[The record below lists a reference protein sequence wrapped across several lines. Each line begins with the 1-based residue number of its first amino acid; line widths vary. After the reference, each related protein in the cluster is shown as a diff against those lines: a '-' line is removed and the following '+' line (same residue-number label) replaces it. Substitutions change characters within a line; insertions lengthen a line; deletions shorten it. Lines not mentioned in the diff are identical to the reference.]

1 MSTSSTTS
9 QTASQTLW
17 RNRAFLLFWFG
28 QTISLLGTG
37 AAFVVLPVLVFQA
50 TGSVL
55 QMGLVT
61 ALNGVGSLLAG
72 IFAGILA
79 DRFDRRRMMLFCDTW
94 SALLY
99 GAIPLCW
106 WLFGPQPL
114 LLFLVAAPLGF
125 AGIAATVAGTASVPR
140 LVEQGQLG
148 AANAAVQVSNALA
161 FVLGPIVAGPLIGL
175 IQSQN
180 VLGVNAASYL
190 VSVGS
195 LAMIRLRPAN
205 GDIGERSSPL
215 RDLLAGVRFLWHT
228 SVLRW
233 VAIFRLGAFFTLS
246 GVLDLLTFHLK
257 KELGQPN
264 LSVGLLWGIGGA
276 GAIVGGLL
284 APFLRQRLGFGV
296 TFLGGL
302 ALQGLCLLAIGPVTN
317 LVPLVGLGMGIT
329 LGDILLQ
336 VLSTTLQQTLTPD
349 RLLGRVTS
357 AIQTGVWIG
366 GALGAALSTGLASTV
381 GSTVPVFYLL
391 GVLMTGLAVLGLFT
405 PARLHAPGQL
415 LHAQANTSS

>member
-17 RNRAFLLFWFG
+17 RNRAFLVFWGG
-28 QTISLLGTG
+28 QTVSLLGTG
-37 AAFVVLPVLVFQA
+37 AAFVVLPVLIFQA

-72 IFAGILA
+72 ILAGILA
-79 DRFDRRRMMLFCDTW
+79 DHFDRRRMMLFFDTW

-106 WLFGPQPL
+106 WLLGPQPL
-114 LLFLVAAPLGF
+114 LLSLIAAPLGF
-125 AGIAATVAGTASVPR
+125 AGIAAAVAGSASIPR
-140 LVEQGQLG
+140 LVEPEQLA
-148 AANAAVQVSNALA
+148 AANAAVQASNALA

-195 LAMIRLRPAN
+195 LAMIRLRPAT
-205 GDIGERSSPL
+205 DEAEERMSALS
-215 RDLLAGVRFLWHT
+215 DLLAGVRFLWQQ

-233 VAIFRLGAFFTLS
+233 VAIFRLGAFFVLS

-264 LSVGLLWGIGGA
+264 LSVGLLWGLGGL

-302 ALQGLCLLAIGPVTN
+302 ALQGFCLLAIGPVTS
-317 LVPLVGLGMGIT
+317 LAPLVTLGMGIT

-336 VLSTTLQQTLTPD
+336 VEATTLQQMLTPD

-357 AIQTGVWIG
+357 TVQTGVWIG
-366 GALGAALSTGLASTV
+366 GALGAALSTWLAATV

-391 GVLMTGLAVLGLFT
+391 GILMTGLAVLGLFT
-405 PARLHAPGQL
+405 PARLYAPEK
-415 LHAQANTSS
+415 